1 MLKGILVSDVP
12 PNSCSGNTIH
22 TANIASCLA
31 TFSEIEVNP
40 MRFHAPLVGSAIHAV
55 ESVPRLLHH
64 HFHYVW
70 IRHSIGPLLTRVA
83 NIKGIVSICDVNS
96 VIEARNRIDGTNR
109 LMSRLNQEIE
119 LRNMASADTVRVHN
133 NKLRDYF
140 VSKYPKEIPDIE
152 EKIRVIPIPF
162 DVAECPVKRRYG
174 SSSGSLVFVG
184 SSQEWQ
190 GLEFLIRAFAKL
202 RLTEVKLTLHTT
214 TLPQTIRELIGELKI
229 GDKIKVEFLPH
240 RDLINALPSY
250 DALVIPR
257 PSNEVTNTSTP
268 IKLVEA
274 MACGLPIIGTNVGGI
289 SEYVEHK
296 RNGYLVDPGSSGA
309 LAEGIARVIKNP
321 KLARKMGENAR
332 LFAEE
337 TFDLP
342 VISRQIESLLETESF
357 RLNQNRKGTMTNLL
371 FSAC

>member
-1 MLKGILVSDVP
+1 
-12 PNSCSGNTIH
+12 
-22 TANIASCLA
+22 
-31 TFSEIEVNP
+31 
-40 MRFHAPLVGSAIHAV
+40 MRFHAPLVGSAIHAM

-214 TLPQTIRELIGELKI
+214 TLPQTVGELIGELKI

-309 LAEGIARVIKNP
+309 LAEGIARVIENP
-321 KLARKMGENAR
+321 KLAREMGENAR

-357 RLNQNRKGTMTNLL
+357 RLNQDRKGTMTNLL